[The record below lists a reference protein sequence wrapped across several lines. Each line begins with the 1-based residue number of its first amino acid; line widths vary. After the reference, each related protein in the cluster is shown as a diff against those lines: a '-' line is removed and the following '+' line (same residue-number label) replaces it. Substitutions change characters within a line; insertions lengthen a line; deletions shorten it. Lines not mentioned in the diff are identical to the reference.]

1 MTGFSAEQA
10 DRRRRLFLLAQLQSR
25 AEVSRTASSE
35 TATAPEAESAPVPV
49 PAWKRKRRPFETAIA
64 DRATPLAWVFTGE
77 PACGSQDDGPSVP
90 LSGLAGVA
98 IRENLLRQ
106 TDAFVDTSSPGLR
119 LTELL
124 QDFDR
129 RVARFRPDILV
140 VGTTTRE
147 EIRGLKGL
155 PRFERRLIQL
165 TRYCHRRGCE
175 VILMTPTFRAAAS
188 PEEEIDRLV
197 YVEATRGIAAEHAIP
212 LVDLWAHGEETGDFS
227 AGGLLRCFLRDLTL
241 ERERA
246 EEPVRR

>member
-10 DRRRRLFLLAQLQSR
+10 DRRRRLFLLAQLQTRS
-25 AEVSRTASSE
+25 AVSEPVPEE
-35 TATAPEAESAPVPV
+35 TATVSGAGSAPAPT
-49 PAWKRKRRPFETAIA
+49 WKRKRRSFETAIA

-77 PACGSQDDGPSVP
+77 PACGAQDDGPSAP

-98 IRENLLRQ
+98 IRENLRRQ

-147 EIRGLKGL
+147 EIRALKGL

-175 VILMTPTFRAAAS
+175 VILMTPTFRAATSA
-188 PEEEIDRLV
+188 EDEIDRLV

-212 LVDLWAHGEETGDFS
+212 LVDLWAHGEETGDLS
-227 AGGLLRCFLRDLTL
+227 AGGLLHRFLRDLQL
-241 ERERA
+241 ERERT

>member
-10 DRRRRLFLLAQLQSR
+10 DRRRRLFLLAQLHSR
-25 AEVSRTASSE
+25 SAVSETASSE
-35 TATAPEAESAPVPV
+35 PATAPEVGSAPVLT
-49 PAWKRKRRPFETAIA
+49 WKRKRRSLEAAIA

-77 PACGSQDDGPSVP
+77 PACGSHDDGPSVP

-98 IRENLLRQ
+98 IRENLRRQ

-129 RVARFRPDILV
+129 RVARFRPDVLV

-147 EIRGLKGL
+147 EIRALKGL

-175 VILMTPTFRAAAS
+175 VILMTPTYRAAAS

-212 LVDLWAHGEETGDFS
+212 LVDLWTHGEETGDLS
-227 AGGLLRCFLRDLTL
+227 AGGLLRCFLRDLKL

>member
-10 DRRRRLFLLAQLQSR
+10 DRRRRLFLLAQLHSR
-25 AEVSRTASSE
+25 SAVPETASNEPASTSE
-35 TATAPEAESAPVPV
+35 PGSAPVPT
-49 PAWKRKRRPFETAIA
+49 WKRKRRPFEAAIA

-77 PACGSQDDGPSVP
+77 PACGSQDGGPSVP

-98 IRENLLRQ
+98 IRETLRRQ

-129 RVARFRPDILV
+129 RVARFRPDVLV

-147 EIRGLKGL
+147 EIRALKGL

-175 VILMTPTFRAAAS
+175 VILMTPTFRAATSA
-188 PEEEIDRLV
+188 EDEIDRLV
-197 YVEATRGIAAEHAIP
+197 YVEATRGIAAEHDIP
-212 LVDLWAHGEETGDFS
+212 LVDLWAHGEETGDLS
-227 AGGLLRCFLRDLTL
+227 AGALLRRFLEDLRL

-246 EEPVRR
+246 EDPVRR